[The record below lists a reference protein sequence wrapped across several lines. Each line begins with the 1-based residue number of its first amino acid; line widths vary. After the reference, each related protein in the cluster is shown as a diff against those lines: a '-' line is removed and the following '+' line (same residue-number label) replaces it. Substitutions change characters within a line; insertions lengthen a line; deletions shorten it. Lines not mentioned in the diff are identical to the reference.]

1 MIHRKRLGRKVWK
14 EIETPQGYAYL
25 SDAIEGMTDEQ
36 VMKIAG
42 GALPYARQVVR
53 ILAKYKKGNTQ
64 NEPKET

>member
-1 MIHRKRLGRKVWK
+1 MSRKHHLGRKLWK
-14 EIETPQGYAYL
+14 EIETPQGFAYL